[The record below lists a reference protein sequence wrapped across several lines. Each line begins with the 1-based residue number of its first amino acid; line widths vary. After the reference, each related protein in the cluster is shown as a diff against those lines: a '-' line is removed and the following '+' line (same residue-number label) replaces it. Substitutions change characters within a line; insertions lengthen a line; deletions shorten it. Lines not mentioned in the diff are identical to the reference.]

1 MRASDRIGILLVAT
15 ILAEADKID
24 YELVA
29 VCGSNLLDQLLNYCH

>member
-1 MRASDRIGILLVAT
+1 MAT